1 MSVKVGLLYSRIRTD
16 EKLLLEEL
24 RERGHDVVKIDVR
37 DQQFGLSG
45 SSVDAEELDIVVDR
59 CVATSRSMYVTEFFE
74 SYGVPIVNPPD
85 VASTCSDKVKTSL
98 ALKEAGIP
106 TPDTRVAFTR
116 ESAMEAIEDFGYP
129 VVLKPVV
136 GSWGRLMAR
145 IEDEHAAEAILEH
158 KETLGH
164 YEHKI
169 FYIQEFVE
177 KPGRDLRV
185 LSLDGEP
192 VAGMVRSADHWITNA
207 HRGAETDVLEITPEI
222 EELVRRASDAVG
234 GGLLGVDLMET
245 ADGYTIHEINHT
257 VEYKALADAVE
268 IDIVGAVVDWLE
280 ERAANAENDH
290 VETAI

>member
-1 MSVKVGLLYSRIRTD
+1 MSVKLGLLYSRIRTD

-98 ALKEAGIP
+98 ALEEAGIP

-116 ESAMEAIEDFGYP
+116 EAALEAIEDFGYP

-169 FYIQEFVE
+169 FYIQEFVD

-185 LSLDGEP
+185 LALDGEP

-207 HRGAETDVLEITPEI
+207 HRGAETEVLEITPEI
-222 EELVRRASDAVG
+222 EALVKRASDAVG

-245 ADGYTIHEINHT
+245 EDGYTIHEINHT

-268 IDIVGAVVDWLE
+268 TDIVGEVVDWLE
-280 ERAANAENDH
+280 AKAEQSENDH

>member
-1 MSVKVGLLYSRIRTD
+1 VSVKLGLLYSRIRTD

-98 ALKEAGIP
+98 ALEEAGIP

-116 ESAMEAIEDFGYP
+116 EAALEAIEDFGYP

-169 FYIQEFVE
+169 FYIQEFVD

-185 LSLDGEP
+185 LALDGKP

-207 HRGAETDVLEITPEI
+207 HRGAETEVLEITPEI
-222 EELVRRASDAVG
+222 EALVKRASDAVG

-245 ADGYTIHEINHT
+245 EDGYTIHEINHT

-268 IDIVGAVVDWLE
+268 TDIVGEVVDWLE
-280 ERAANAENDH
+280 EKAEQSENDH

>member
-1 MSVKVGLLYSRIRTD
+1 MKVGLLYSRIRTD

-24 RERGHDVVKIDVR
+24 RERGHEVAKIDVR
-37 DQQFGLSG
+37 EQQFGLSG
-45 SSVDAEELDIVVDR
+45 SSVDASELDIVVDR
-59 CVATSRSMYVTEFFE
+59 CVATSRSMYVTEFFA
-74 SYGVPIVNPPD
+74 SYGVPIVNSPE
-85 VASTCSDKVKTSL
+85 VASTCSDKVRTSL
-98 ALKEAGIP
+98 ALEEAGIP

-116 ESAMEAIEDFGYP
+116 EAALEAIEDFGYP

-145 IEDEHAAEAILEH
+145 IEDDHAAEAILEH

-169 FYIQEFVE
+169 FYIQEFVD

-185 LSLDGEP
+185 LALDGEP
-192 VAGMVRSADHWITNA
+192 VAGMIRSADHWITNA
-207 HRGAETDVLEITPEI
+207 HRGADTQVLDITPEI
-222 EELVRRASDAVG
+222 ADLVRRASDAVG

-245 ADGYTIHEINHT
+245 AEGYTIHEINHT

-268 IDIVGAVVDWLE
+268 IDIVSEVVDWLE
-280 ERAANAENDH
+280 EKAEAAENGAAK
-290 VETAI
+290 TTL

>member
-1 MSVKVGLLYSRIRTD
+1 MKVGLLYSRIRTD

-24 RERGHDVVKIDVR
+24 RARGHEVKKIDVR

-45 SSVDAEELDIVVDR
+45 SSVDAAELDIVVDR
-59 CVATSRSMYVTEFFE
+59 CVATSRSMYVTEFFH

-98 ALKEAGIP
+98 ALEEAGIP

-116 ESAMEAIEDFGYP
+116 ESALEAIKEFGYP

-145 IEDEHAAEAILEH
+145 IEDDHAAEAILEH

-185 LSLDGEP
+185 LALDGKP
-192 VAGMVRSADHWITNA
+192 VAGMIRSADHWITNA
-207 HRGAETDVLEITPEI
+207 HRGADTAELEIDEEI
-222 EELVRRASDAVG
+222 TDLVRRASDAVG
-234 GGLLGVDLMET
+234 GGLLGIDLMET
-245 ADGYTIHEINHT
+245 EDGYTIHEINHT
-257 VEYKALADAVE
+257 VEYKALADVV
-268 IDIVGAVVDWLE
+268 DMNIVSEVVDWLE
-280 ERAANAENDH
+280 AKAAATENGAAK
-290 VETAI
+290 TSI

>member
-1 MSVKVGLLYSRIRTD
+1 VKVGLLYSRIRTD

-24 RERGHDVVKIDVR
+24 RDRGHEVVKIDVR

-45 SSVDAEELDIVVDR
+45 SSVDAAELDVVVDR
-59 CVATSRSMYVTEFFE
+59 CVATSRSMYVTEFFA
-74 SYGVPIVNPPD
+74 SYGVPIVNSPD
-85 VASTCSDKVKTSL
+85 VAGTCSDKVKTSL

-116 ESAMEAIEDFGYP
+116 DAAMAAIEDFGYP

-145 IEDEHAAEAILEH
+145 IEDDHAAEAILEH

-177 KPGRDLRV
+177 KPDRDLRV
-185 LSLDGEP
+185 LALDGEP
-192 VAGMVRSADHWITNA
+192 VAGMIRSADHWITNA
-207 HRGAETDVLEITPEI
+207 HRGAETQQLEITPEI
-222 EELVRRASDAVG
+222 EDLVRRASDAVG

-245 ADGYTIHEINHT
+245 ADGYTVHEINHT
-257 VEYKALADAVE
+257 VEYKALADVVDVDVVAR
-268 IDIVGAVVDWLE
+268 VVDWLE
-280 ERAANAENDH
+280 DVAERAENDAAP
-290 VETAI
+290 TAV